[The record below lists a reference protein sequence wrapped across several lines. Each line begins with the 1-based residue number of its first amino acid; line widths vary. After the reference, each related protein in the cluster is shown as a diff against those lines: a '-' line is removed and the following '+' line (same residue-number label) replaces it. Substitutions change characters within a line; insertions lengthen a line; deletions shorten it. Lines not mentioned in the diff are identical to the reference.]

1 MVLPTIEPQ
10 LSAMQLGTM
19 LRREGAKGN
28 EKGQAPLA
36 APKNGQD
43 QRWLM
48 PADDACRKTL

>member
-1 MVLPTIEPQ
+1 
-10 LSAMQLGTM
+10 MQLRLM
-19 LRREGAKGN
+19 LREEGVKGN

-43 QRWLM
+43 QHWLM